1 MFIVPPI
8 TYWSAAQDPDYPD
21 GAIDKIHK
29 LLNPLSHLG
38 NMEGTVDERSFIYT
52 TGSRDGLQAIIS
64 MDAVMQAMEG
74 GVEG

>member
-1 MFIVPPI
+1 MFIVPQI
-8 TYWSAAQDPDYPD
+8 TYWSAVQDLDYPD

-52 TGSRDGLQAIIS
+52 TASQDGP
-64 MDAVMQAMEG
+64 QAMEG

>member
-1 MFIVPPI
+1 M
-8 TYWSAAQDPDYPD
+8 QDLDYPD

-52 TGSRDGLQAIIS
+52 TASQDGP
-64 MDAVMQAMEG
+64 QAMEG